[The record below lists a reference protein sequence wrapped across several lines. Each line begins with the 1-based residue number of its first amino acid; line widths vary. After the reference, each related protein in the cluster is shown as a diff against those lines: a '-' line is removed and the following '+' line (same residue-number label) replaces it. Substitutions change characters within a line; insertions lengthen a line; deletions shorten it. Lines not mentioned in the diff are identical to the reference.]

1 MAEKTLNTI
10 IQLRADSTE
19 NWSTEAGQATPLT
32 KGEAAIEI
40 TANGKAKLKVGT
52 SNTSTFADAPYVGGE
67 EAQLF
72 TNTTPLAS
80 TNTQDDAT
88 EVIPTFIAEGT
99 ELHDG
104 DVAVVK
110 RYISENTGSGAPVS
124 YTSYVYDNGNWVAC
138 DGNYS
143 ASNVFLKNNI
153 TLAGDFT
160 SVGNYKKGTTTI
172 NAGTSLESLLSGML
186 QQELY
191 PGVDG
196 TVNYPTAEITVSG
209 GNGEV
214 GTSFTPPTATL
225 KTTSIGSYPYAPT
238 ASGVT
243 FAIGDVKLAETDS
256 ADKVADATNATT
268 NNSAMVKDSTITLK
282 ASATSGTY
290 TDAAQSFYFAGTAK
304 YTDGVVPKTNLGND
318 YADAQIKS
326 DTIKLDKKTA
336 TFSGWR
342 YAFAGGTTEETL
354 DTDAIRDL
362 GTKIFKSNATVPTSY
377 SETTGTFTAALGD
390 TKVVF
395 AYPASWTTKT
405 PKFQMFGLSWGD
417 FTGFEAIDNVNVEG
431 ANGSTSVA
439 YKVYVYTPAGPLE
452 AESTKFRVCF
462 A

>member
-1 MAEKTLNTI
+1 MAEKQLNTI
-10 IQLRADSTE
+10 IQLRNDSTD
-19 NWSTEAGQATPLT
+19 NWSNATVSLK
-32 KGEAAIEI
+32 KGEAAVEF
-40 TANGKAKLKVGT
+40 TANGKAKVKIGT
-52 SNTSTFADAPYVGGE
+52 EDNQSFANAPYIGGD

-80 TNTQDDAT
+80 TDTQDDALD
-88 EVIPTFIAEGT
+88 VIPTLVPEGT

-110 RYISENTGSGAPVS
+110 RYISEKTDASAPIS

-196 TVNYPTAEITVSG
+196 TVNTPTAEITVSG

-238 ASGVT
+238 ATGIT

-268 NNSAMVKDSTITLK
+268 NSSAMVKNSTITLK

-304 YTDGVVPKTNLGND
+304 YTDGVVPKTNLGNN
-318 YADAQIKS
+318 YPDAQIKS
-326 DTIKLDKKTA
+326 DTIKIGKKTA

-342 YAFAGGTTEETL
+342 YAFAGGTTEATI

-362 GTKIFKSNATVPTSY
+362 GTKIFKSNATAPTTY
-377 SETTGTFTAALGD
+377 SETTGVFTAALGA

-395 AYPASWTTKT
+395 AYPSSWTTKT

-417 FTGFEAIDNVNVEG
+417 FTGFEAMDTTVNVEG
-431 ANGSTSVA
+431 ANGSTAVP

-452 AESTKFRVCF
+452 AESTKFRVRF

>member
-1 MAEKTLNTI
+1 MAEKQLNTI
-10 IQLRADSTE
+10 IQLRNDSTD
-19 NWSTEAGQATPLT
+19 NWSNATVSLK
-32 KGEAAIEI
+32 KGEAAVEF
-40 TANGKAKLKVGT
+40 TANGKAKVKIGT
-52 SNTSTFADAPYVGGE
+52 EDNQSFANAPYIGGD

-80 TNTQDDAT
+80 TNTQDDAL
-88 EVIPTFIAEGT
+88 EVIPTFIPEGT

-110 RYISENTGSGAPVS
+110 RYISENTDSGAPVS
-124 YTSYVYDNGNWVAC
+124 YTSYVYDGGNWVAC

-214 GTSFTPPTATL
+214 GTTFTPPTATL
-225 KTTSIGSYPYAPT
+225 KVTSIGSYPYAPT

-243 FAIGDVKLAETDS
+243 FPVGDVKLAEANTV
-256 ADKVADATNATT
+256 AGVADASNATT
-268 NNSAMVKDSTITLK
+268 NSSAMVKDNTITLK
-282 ASATSGTY
+282 ASATSGTF
-290 TDAAQSFYFAGTAK
+290 TDSSQSFKFSGTAK
-304 YTDGVVPKTNLGND
+304 YSDGVVPKTNLGNN
-318 YADAQIKS
+318 YADAQIES
-326 DTIKLDKKTA
+326 ATLELGPKTA

-342 YAFAGGTTEETL
+342 YAFAGGTTEATL

-362 GTKIFKSNATVPTSY
+362 GTKIFKSNATVPTTY
-377 SETTGTFTAALGD
+377 SETTGVFTAALGA

-395 AYPASWTTKT
+395 AYPSSWTTKT

-417 FTGFEAIDNVNVEG
+417 FTGFEAMDTTVNVEG
-431 ANGSTSVA
+431 ANGSTAVP